1 MFDSLFGYEAKRK
14 RLLKKAPEGPI
25 KEFLSIPFPDPKTP
39 IDETPILAVDFETTG
54 LKPEK
59 DEILSVGFIT
69 VENNE
74 ILLGSS
80 YHQVVRTSGHLD
92 EENVVIHHITDDVK
106 SQGEE
111 LHVVVEALLKALA
124 GKVMLVHFGQI
135 EKHFL
140 QNACKQLYGM
150 APIFP
155 ILDTLV
161 IAKRRLDRFGG
172 NFSPSALRLFNLRDH
187 HHLPQYKAH
196 NALSDAL
203 ATAELLFAEIEEK
216 CLTKSPTLKSLL

>member
-1 MFDSLFGYEAKRK
+1 MFDKLFGYEAKRK

-25 KEFLSIPFPDPKTP
+25 RDFLSVPFPDPQTP

-54 LKPEK
+54 LKPNK
-59 DEILSVGFIT
+59 DQILSVGFISI
-69 VENNE
+69 ENNE
-74 ILLGSS
+74 ILLSSS
-80 YHQVVRTSGHLD
+80 YHQVIRTSGNLN

-111 LHVVVEALLKALA
+111 LSVVVEKLLQALA
-124 GKVMLVHFGQI
+124 GKVMLVHFGKI
-135 EKHFL
+135 EKYFL
-140 QNACKQLYGM
+140 QAACLKLYGM

-161 IAKRRLDRFGG
+161 IAKRRLDRYGG
-172 NFSPSALRLFNLRDH
+172 NFSPAALRLFNLRDH
-187 HHLPQYKAH
+187 HQLPQYKAH

-216 CLTKSPTLKSLL
+216 CLTKSPTLKTLL